1 MCAAVIDRIAPA
13 RGAARSASAQRREQ
27 PPQQSFGAMLQQQLQ
42 QAQPAQQPLNFSKH
56 ALTRV
61 EERGI
66 ELTPELM
73 DKLAGSIGRA
83 SEKGAVNILALGG
96 EQAFIINVP
105 HSRVIT
111 TISQDEMKEKIF
123 TNIDAAVLL

>member
-1 MCAAVIDRIAPA
+1 MIDRINPVG
-13 RGAARSASAQRREQ
+13 GAARRVGAQQREQ
-27 PPQQSFGAMLQQQLQ
+27 QPQQQSFGAMLQQQLQ
-42 QAQPAQQPLNFSKH
+42 QAQPAPLNFSKH
-56 ALTRV
+56 ALNRV

-73 DKLAGSIGRA
+73 DKLGGSVGKA
-83 SEKGAVNILALGG
+83 SEKGAVNILAVGG

>member
-1 MCAAVIDRIAPA
+1 MIDRIAPA
-13 RGAARSASAQRREQ
+13 RGAARSASAQRGEQ

-66 ELTPELM
+66 ELTPELR
-73 DKLAGSIGRA
+73 AGVYYQRSSQQGDHHHFAGR
-83 SEKGAVNILALGG
+83 
-96 EQAFIINVP
+96 
-105 HSRVIT
+105 
-111 TISQDEMKEKIF
+111 DEGKDF
-123 TNIDAAVLL
+123 HQY

>member
-1 MCAAVIDRIAPA
+1 MIDRISPVSAA
-13 RGAARSASAQRREQ
+13 GSLGAAQRAQK
-27 PPQQSFGAMLQQQLQ
+27 PKQSFGALLQQQLQ
-42 QAQPAQQPLNFSKH
+42 QAQPEPQQPLNFSKH

-73 DKLAGSIGRA
+73 EKLAGSVGKA

>member
-1 MCAAVIDRIAPA
+1 MIDRISPA
-13 RGAARSASAQRREQ
+13 IGAARSPSTQQKALK
-27 PPQQSFGAMLQQQLQ
+27 PQQSFGAMLQQQL
-42 QAQPAQQPLNFSKH
+42 AEASPAQQPLNFSKH

-73 DKLAGSIGRA
+73 DKLAGSVGKA

-111 TISQDEMKEKIF
+111 TISQEEMKEKIF

>member
-1 MCAAVIDRIAPA
+1 MIDRVSPA
-13 RGAARSASAQRREQ
+13 ISAARSPSTQRKAQQ
-27 PPQQSFGAMLQQQLQ
+27 PQQSFGALLQQQLE
-42 QAQPAQQPLNFSKH
+42 QAQPVQQPLNFSKH

-73 DKLAGSIGRA
+73 DKLAGSVGKA

>member
-1 MCAAVIDRIAPA
+1 MIDRISPA
-13 RGAARSASAQRREQ
+13 ITAARSNSIQRNATQ
-27 PPQQSFGAMLQQQLQ
+27 PGKSFGAMLQQQLE
-42 QAQPAQQPLNFSKH
+42 QAALPAQQPLNFSKH

-73 DKLAGSIGRA
+73 DKLAGSVGKA

-111 TISQDEMKEKIF
+111 TISQEEMKEKIF

>member
-1 MCAAVIDRIAPA
+1 MIDRINPVG
-13 RGAARSASAQRREQ
+13 GAARRVGAQQREQ
-27 PPQQSFGAMLQQQLQ
+27 QPQQQSFGAMLQQQLQ
-42 QAQPAQQPLNFSKH
+42 QAQPAQQPLNSSKH

>member
-1 MCAAVIDRIAPA
+1 MIDRIQPA
-13 RGAARSASAQRREQ
+13 GSTVHNVGARKQERQ
-27 PPQQSFGAMLQQQLQ
+27 PQQSFSEMLQQRLQ
-42 QAQPAQQPLNFSKH
+42 EAQPSQQLNFSKH
-56 ALTRV
+56 ALNRV

-73 DKLAGSIGRA
+73 DKLAGSVDKA

-105 HSRVIT
+105 HNRVIT